1 MIFKN
6 TLSLG
11 VYFFTFLD
19 NKFTLSLENPFLN
32 HYNKIRYI
40 FRKEA

>member
-1 MIFKN
+1 MIQKN
-6 TLSLG
+6 TLPLG

-19 NKFTLSLENPFLN
+19 NKFIISIENLSLTY
-32 HYNKIRYI
+32 YNKISYI